1 MAGSIAEAC
10 EWMETAC
17 RIWDLGYDQQNRW
30 AVYDG
35 GECDC
40 SSLVITALRESGF
53 DTGDASYTG
62 DMSDELTAR
71 GWRRLPADIDGCQP
85 GDILLN
91 DERHVCMVIDGHGW
105 DATIAQASIDERGQA
120 AGGAP
125 GDQTGRET
133 NVRDVYEYWAG
144 WDCILRWGGAE
155 GGGRLGVTGHLK
167 GDDIREWQRQMR
179 TPVDGVVSGQ
189 SERLRGAYPRLESV
203 TFEGGGSQLMV
214 AVQKRVGVRPQTG
227 VIGGGTVAM
236 VQGYLILLGYDLSGA
251 LAGVL
256 DEVTAKAI
264 QNSLN
269 KREWA

>member
-1 MAGSIAEAC
+1 MAGSIAQAC

-17 RIWDLGYDQQNRW
+17 RDWDLGYDQSNRW
-30 AVYDG
+30 AVHDG

-53 DTGDASYTG
+53 DTGSASYTG

-71 GWRRLPADIDGCQP
+71 GWRRLPADIDSCQP

-91 DERHVCMVIDGHGW
+91 DERHVCMVIDGYGW

-120 AGGAP
+120 AGGAT

-144 WDCILRWGGAE
+144 WDCILRWGGAKD
-155 GGGRLGVTGHLK
+155 GGRLDVTGHLK
-167 GDDIREWQRQMR
+167 EEDIREWQRQMR
-179 TPVDGVVSGQ
+179 TPADGVVSGQ
-189 SERLRGAYPRLESV
+189 SRHLSAAYPRLESV
-203 TFEGGGSQLMV
+203 TFEGGGSQLMK
-214 AVQKRVGVRPQTG
+214 AVQKKLGVSPQTG
-227 VIGGGTVAM
+227 VIGNGTIAM
-236 VQGYLILLGYDLSGA
+236 AQGFLILLGYDLSSA
-251 LAGVL
+251 KLGVL
-256 DEVTAKAI
+256 DEPTAKGI

-269 KREWA
+269 NGEWA